1 MINYR
6 NPDAPRPPIFGGSE
20 SGSPQTWGLGGRH
33 KRVKQ
38 SVSILQFILI
48 NYLAVTGSSFLQ
60 T

>member
-6 NPDAPRPPIFGGSE
+6 NPDAPRPPSLGAL
-20 SGSPQTWGLGGRH
+20 SPVPPKLGGLGGRH